1 MIKKLEAP
9 EVHETFLQAFQV
21 IESKKLKRIWTSFNV
36 KQDLSNL
43 ISILK
48 E

>member
-9 EVHETFLQAFQV
+9 EIYDTFLQAFQA
-21 IESKKLKRIWTSFNV
+21 IESKKLKRIWASFNV

-43 ISILK
+43 IVILK
-48 E
+48 D